1 MAVFKPTARHI
12 NLNAAMNM
20 VAMKSTY
27 MYSIYPSKE
36 QKEIFNLQTFIPK
49 EICNL
54 PNGKPKK
61 GILHER
67 RLPLKEELYG

>member
-36 QKEIFNLQTFIPK
+36 QKEIFNL
-49 EICNL
+49 